1 VPVEWVEE
9 VLVAAIVELL
19 ILAIAGLAF
28 GAGMGAAK
36 NRAPT
41 GLVRALFVLSGVAV
55 AVAAVALVMGW

>member
-1 VPVEWVEE
+1 MG
-9 VLVAAIVELL
+9 AIVELL

-41 GLVRALFVLSGVAV
+41 GLVRFLFGLSGVAV
-55 AVAAVALVMGW
+55 AVAAVALVVGR